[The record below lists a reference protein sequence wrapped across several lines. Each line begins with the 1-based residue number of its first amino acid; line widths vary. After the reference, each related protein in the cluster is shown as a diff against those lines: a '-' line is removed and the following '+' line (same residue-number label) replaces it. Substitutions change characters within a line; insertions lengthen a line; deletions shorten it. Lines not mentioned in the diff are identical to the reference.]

1 MRPNETVGRVRAVLV
16 YRIIQ
21 WRYKE
26 DDDKKNREEK
36 VKLVRDN
43 SRCDRVQRVNLPSH
57 SWRST
62 NPIVQGI
69 AAR

>member
-1 MRPNETVGRVRAVLV
+1 MSIKNKTDDNELS
-16 YRIIQ
+16 
-21 WRYKE
+21 KC
-26 DDDKKNREEK
+26 DKKKRDEK